1 MVQEKRAREKA
12 MRHAVSAVVLI
23 LTLFSPPAF
32 ANPVADFYK
41 GKQVT
46 FVIRSGVGG
55 GYDLYARVLGRHI
68 GKHIPGNPQVIPVN
82 MPGGGGIK
90 AANYVANVAPKD
102 GTILTI
108 ASQGLAVDQALG
120 LSTGLEADL
129 RNFNWIGNMS
139 SHNQVSVVWHT
150 SKTQS
155 WDDALKRET
164 VMGTTGAGSI
174 STQVPALYNNVLGAK
189 FKLVIGYADGVD
201 VNLAMER
208 EEVEARATN
217 PWVSYKATTPH
228 LVEKKLIKPIVQI
241 GMTKEPDLP
250 DVPLMRDLAKT
261 PEHQQIV
268 DFISR
273 SVSVGRPIATT
284 PGVPAERVAA
294 LRKAFDATLADPEF
308 LAEAEKQRME
318 IRAMTGAEL
327 AQLIKDIIE
336 APADIREKV
345 KLAIEPKNTVEAPKA
360 K

>member
-1 MVQEKRAREKA
+1 MQ
-12 MRHAVSAVVLI
+12 HLVSAVVLV
-23 LTLFSPPAF
+23 LALFSAPAL
-32 ANPVADFYK
+32 ADPVADFYK
-41 GKQVT
+41 GKQIQ

-68 GKHIPGNPQVIPVN
+68 GKHIPGNPQVIPIN

-108 ASQGLAVDQALG
+108 ASQGLPVDQALG
-120 LSTGLEADL
+120 INTGLEADL
-129 RNFNWIGNMS
+129 RNFNWLGNMS

-155 WDDALKRET
+155 WEDALKRET

-189 FKLVIGYADGVD
+189 FKLVVGYADGAD

-208 EEVEARATN
+208 GEVDARATN
-217 PWVSYKATTPH
+217 PWVSYKAATPH
-228 LVEKKLIKPIVQI
+228 LVEKKMIKPIVQI
-241 GMTKEPDLP
+241 GMQKEPDLP
-250 DVPLMRDLAKT
+250 DVPLLRDLAKT
-261 PEHQQIV
+261 PEQKQVI

-284 PGVPAERVAA
+284 PGVPPERVAA

-318 IRAMTGAEL
+318 IRAMSGAEL

-345 KLAIEPKNTVEAPKA
+345 KLAIVPTNAVEVPKTKKGAE
-360 K
+360 

>member
-1 MVQEKRAREKA
+1 M
-12 MRHAVSAVVLI
+12 HYLISAGVLVLAFLSAPALADPVV
-23 LTLFSPPAF
+23 
-32 ANPVADFYK
+32 DFYK
-41 GKQVT
+41 GKQIT

-68 GKHIPGNPQVIPVN
+68 GKHIPGNPQVIPIN

-108 ASQGLAVDQALG
+108 VSQGLAVDQALG
-120 LSTGLEADL
+120 LNTGLEADL

-139 SHNQVSVVWHT
+139 SHNQVTVVWHT

-155 WDDALKRET
+155 WDDALQRET

-174 STQVPALYNNVLGAK
+174 STQIPALYNNVLGAK
-189 FKLVIGYADGVD
+189 FKLVVGYADGAD

-208 EEVEARATN
+208 GEVEARATN
-217 PWVSYKATTPH
+217 PWVSYKAATPH
-228 LVEKKLIKPIVQI
+228 FIEKNLIKPIVQI
-241 GMTKEPDLP
+241 GMTKEADLP

-261 PEHQQIV
+261 PEQKQII
-268 DFISR
+268 DFVSR
-273 SVSVGRPIATT
+273 SVSIGRPIATT
-284 PGVPAERVAA
+284 PGVPTERVAA
-294 LRKAFDATLADPEF
+294 LRKAFDDTLADPAF

-336 APADIREKV
+336 APAEIREKV
-345 KLAIEPKNTVEAPKA
+345 KLAIEPKNTVEAPK
-360 K
+360 KQ